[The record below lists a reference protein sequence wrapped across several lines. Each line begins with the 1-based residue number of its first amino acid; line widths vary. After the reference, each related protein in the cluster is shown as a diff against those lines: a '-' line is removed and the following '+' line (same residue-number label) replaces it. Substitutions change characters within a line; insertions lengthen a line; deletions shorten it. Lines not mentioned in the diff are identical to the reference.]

1 MNKIRKIIS
10 EFSENTINM
19 SEGFIA
25 KLQKQASNNLSSF
38 IEDIKKEIYKQSQ
51 IYWDDTVIMINT
63 KRACLRFYGNEKLDL
78 YKAHEHKN
86 EEGINEDGILNTLD
100 KNVTVMHDHIK
111 INYKYDYQN
120 IEWNFHL
127 IRDLEKCFINMSHI
141 WCKKFKELVQRNIHD
156 KKSYIE
162 KRYDSFDE
170 TYLNNFIQEYDEVL
184 LEVLEEIRTNPKGHY
199 SQTENALILRILEY
213 KDNYFI

>member
-10 EFSENTINM
+10 GFSENTINM

-51 IYWDDTVIMINT
+51 IYLDDTVIMINT

-127 IRDLEKCFINMSHI
+127 IRDLEK
-141 WCKKFKELVQRNIHD
+141 RNIHD